1 MTTCDNTCA
10 DAFDRIV
17 TTRRS
22 VRAFRPDPVPDKLL
36 ERVFTLAGKSPS
48 NCNVQPWI
56 THVASGQA
64 LRNLRAE
71 LAHLSSTKDA
81 APEVP
86 ITEDYIEPYRRRR
99 IDAAI
104 TLYNATGVTRDDS
117 AGRSRLNLRNYEM
130 FDAPH
135 AAFFFMLRDFGM
147 REAADL
153 GIYAQT
159 LMLALTAHG
168 LGSCP
173 QGTLSYYPDAVRR
186 ALGVSDDLICLFG
199 LSFGY
204 PDTGDATCNAITS
217 RASLS
222 DTVVFHQ

>member
-1 MTTCDNTCA
+1 
-10 DAFDRIV
+10 
-17 TTRRS
+17 
-22 VRAFRPDPVPDKLL
+22 VPDELI
-36 ERVFTLAGKSPS
+36 ERIFTVAGKSPS
-48 NCNVQPWI
+48 NCNAQPWI
-56 THVASGQA
+56 THVASGET
-64 LRNLRAE
+64 LRKLRTELVGLAE
-71 LAHLSSTKDA
+71 TRPAH
-81 APEVP
+81 PVVP

-104 TLYNATGVTRDDS
+104 TLYNATGVTREDS
-117 AGRSRLNLRNYEM
+117 AGRSRLNLRNYAM

-135 AAFFFMLRDFGM
+135 AAFFYMLRDFGM

-153 GIYAQT
+153 GVYAQT

-173 QGTLSYYPDAVRR
+173 QGTLSYYPDAVKR

-204 PDTGDATCNAITS
+204 PDPDHETCAAITP
-217 RASLS
+217 RAPLA
-222 DTVVFHQ
+222 DTVVFHR